1 MAEAIYVSCAI
12 LSALCAFLL
21 LREYR
26 KTRTRLLLWSGI
38 CFGGLALNN
47 ALLVVDLMVFPQQVD
62 LSLWRSAVAL
72 LAMMSL
78 LFGFIWESH

>member
-1 MAEAIYVSCAI
+1 MVETIYISCAI
-12 LSALCAFLL
+12 LSVLCAFVL

-26 KTRTRLLLWSGI
+26 KARTRLLLWSGI

-47 ALLVVDLMVFPQQVD
+47 ALLVVDLMAFPQQID
-62 LSLWRSAVAL
+62 LFLWRSGVAL